1 MSVIGIKTETR
12 NAQIYL
18 CYVSN
23 IEKQVNSVFIGTVIS
38 IICANHP
45 TRRHKNKSIY
55 ILKFLDL
62 ESAMFAELWNHKI
75 KKLPIGFEQTC
86 QYQLNE
92 VIC

>member
-1 MSVIGIKTETR
+1 MSIIGIKTETR
-12 NAQIYL
+12 DAQIYL
-18 CYVSN
+18 CYVSK
-23 IEKQVNSVFIGTVIS
+23 IEKQVNSVFIDTVIS

-75 KKLPIGFEQTC
+75 NKPPIGFEQIY

-92 VIC
+92 IIC